1 MQGIPV
7 ALLLVSAM
15 LFVPS
20 AGAQSTGSAWTR
32 DGLEPITVKGVDA
45 AFARPGASL
54 AQYDQVL
61 LRPVEVAFHKDW
73 ARNMSTGSRFRVS
86 PTDMQRIRTRLAA
99 RLQDAVKT
107 GVGGRRIPARR
118 CAGRERARRADGHR
132 QPRTCPAPAINSG
145 MHQPDVYAGL
155 RRAGDPGRPV
165 ARFGDRRCDRACV
178 QSYASSERDQM
189 TRIDNFENDVEA
201 GKACAPGPGRCASAG
216 SLPDHQALGRCGTC
230 VAAVFF
236 AARPGETTFVTSRG

>member
-1 MQGIPV
+1 MPRIRL

-20 AGAQSTGSAWTR
+20 AAAQSQDSAWTR

-54 AQYDQVL
+54 AQYDKVL

-99 RLQDAVKT
+99 RLQDAVKSELAA
-107 GVGGRRIPARR
+107 GGYKLVDAPGEDVLDVQMDIVNLYV
-118 CAGRERARRADGHR
+118 
-132 QPRTCPAPAINSG
+132 PAPSVEKG
-145 MHQPDVYAGL
+145 MNQPDVYAVSAGQASL
-155 RRAGDPGRPV
+155 IVQLNDSVTGDALARA
-165 ARFGDRRCDRACV
+165 V
-178 QSYASSERDQM
+178 QHYAAAERVHM
-189 TRIDNFENDVEA
+189 TRIDDYENDVEA
-201 GKACAPGPGRCASAG
+201 GKACAAWAR
-216 SLPDHQALGRCGTC
+216 SLREALDR
-230 VAAVFF
+230 
-236 AARPGETTFVTSRG
+236 SRTIKP